1 MLAKYTTQVRSICE
15 YYAGLSESGNYA
27 DIDSIISTAIPS
39 IFTSGWPIYDES
51 RREELETK
59 ILKHYYFQEI
69 GFETVALWKFY
80 LNTTLAEIMP
90 YYNQLYSTVGLVENP
105 LDTIAYT
112 EQKTGSEN
120 TTEAETTTGSVSANE
135 SGTAERTENRNG
147 TSETSVDS
155 TESRDNTEKYSDT
168 PQGGL
173 TGIANNT
180 YLTDVTMQDGTT
192 TTDSST
198 NTTSEDTITRSD
210 SDSRDRSETT
220 SNVSNRNEDKDSNF
234 TTTWTG
240 RNGQSVGKLL
250 EEYRAQI
257 LNIDMQII
265 NDLQNLFMQVW

>member
-15 YYAGLSESGNYA
+15 YYAGRSETGNYA
-27 DIDSIISTAIPS
+27 DIDSIITSAIPS

-51 RREELETK
+51 HRAELETK

-90 YYNQLYSTVGLVENP
+90 YYNQLYSTVGLVDNP

-120 TTEAETTTGSVSANE
+120 TTEAETTTGSVNANE
-135 SGTAERTENRNG
+135 SGTAERTENRTG
-147 TSETSVDS
+147 SSETTGNS

-180 YLTDVTMQDGTT
+180 YLTDVTMQEGTT

-198 NTTSEDTITRSD
+198 DTTSEDTITRND

-220 SNVSNRNEDKDSNF
+220 SNVSNRNAGKDSNF

-265 NDLQNLFMQVW
+265 NNLQNLFMQVW